1 MWDST
6 TKYFQRDFGM
16 AGIGFRLKG
25 YFSTGS
31 VADRLKGSMFSV
43 MVSCGPWLL
52 TIITIAV
59 ISTFAQTRITQ
70 HELLVFRSIV
80 SYTFGA
86 SLIFFGAVEMPLT
99 RYLADK
105 LYVDDRTSMK
115 PLFDLVLMATFS
127 IGTFLGLLF
136 YSFFDFDPWMTLGC
150 IYLFSVIVCV
160 WLAMVFLSAAKNF
173 RLITIG
179 FFIGNLLSICAS
191 WYFGADHGLWGYVMG
206 YVGGQSL
213 VAVFLYTSIQFE
225 YSGKSLYSLEFLDY
239 FKTHRRLVF
248 IGTLYYC
255 GIWIDKIVFW
265 LTPSGEHVEGLFYTN
280 PYYDTAMFLA
290 YVTIIPAISIFFVN
304 VETNFYV
311 QYSYF
316 FRSIDSKVNLPLLH
330 RNRDGIYQSLKR
342 SLVNLLKLQT
352 FVTVIIWYFADEIL
366 HGLRLPGL
374 MVPIFRYGVIGA
386 YLQALFIFCNIVLL
400 YFLAEKEVLRNYA
413 VFYFSNLI
421 FSLVLAYGDFR
432 YYGLGFCLSTLLTL
446 IVSFISLNK
455 RLRMIEVHTFME
467 QPMAQK
473 GRVPLP

>member
-1 MWDST
+1 MWGSI
-6 TKYFQRDFGM
+6 TKYSQRDFGM

-25 YFSTGS
+25 YFNTGT
-31 VADRLKGSMFSV
+31 VVDRVKGSMFSV
-43 MVSCGPWLL
+43 MISCGPWLL
-52 TIITIAV
+52 TIVTIAV
-59 ISTFAQTRITQ
+59 ISAFAHTRISE
-70 HELLVFRSIV
+70 HELLVFRSII

-86 SLIFFGAVEMPLT
+86 SLIFFGAMEMPLT

-115 PLFDLVLMATFS
+115 PLFDIVLM
-127 IGTFLGLLF
+127 GTFCVGSLLGLLF
-136 YSFFDFDPWMTLGC
+136 YSFFDFDPWLTLAC

-173 RLITIG
+173 RLITAG
-179 FFIGNLLSICAS
+179 FFIGNILTILAS
-191 WYFGADHGLWGYVMG
+191 WYWGRESGLWGYVMG
-206 YVGGQSL
+206 YVVGQSI
-213 VAVFLYTSIQFE
+213 VAVFLYASIQFE
-225 YSGKSLYSLEFLDY
+225 YTGKSLYSLEFLDY
-239 FKTHRRLVF
+239 FQKHRRLIF

-255 GIWIDKIVFW
+255 GIWVDKVVFW
-265 LTPSGEHVEGLFYTN
+265 LTPSGRHVEGLFYTH

-290 YVTIIPAISIFFVN
+290 YVTIIPAISIFFVS

-330 RNRDGIYQSLKR
+330 RNRDGIYQSLRR
-342 SLVNLLKLQT
+342 SLINLLKFQS
-352 FVTVIIWYFADEIL
+352 FVTLIIWFFAEEIL
-366 HGLRLPGL
+366 GALKLPGL

-400 YFLAEKEVLRNYA
+400 YFLAEKEVLKNYG

-421 FSLVLAYGDFR
+421 FSLILAYGDFR
-432 YYGLGFCLSTLLTL
+432 YYGLGFCLSTFLTL

-455 RLRMIEVHTFME
+455 RLKMIEVHTFME
-467 QPMAQK
+467 QPMFQK
-473 GRVPLP
+473 GRTPLP